1 MTRYVATLSGAGVH
15 GIKDM
20 ESGEIVCTFL
30 LRKGG
35 CSERMKDHLSTCL
48 RALNYVNE
56 QRKAKAHELASDSP
70 R

>member
-1 MTRYVATLSGAGVH
+1 
-15 GIKDM
+15 
-20 ESGEIVCTFL
+20 
-30 LRKGG
+30 
-35 CSERMKDHLSTCL
+35 MKDHLSTCL

>member
-1 MTRYVATLSGAGVH
+1 MARYVATVSGAGGH

-20 ESGEIVCTFL
+20 ESGEIVCTFM

-35 CSERMKDHLSTCL
+35 DMERMKAHLSTCL